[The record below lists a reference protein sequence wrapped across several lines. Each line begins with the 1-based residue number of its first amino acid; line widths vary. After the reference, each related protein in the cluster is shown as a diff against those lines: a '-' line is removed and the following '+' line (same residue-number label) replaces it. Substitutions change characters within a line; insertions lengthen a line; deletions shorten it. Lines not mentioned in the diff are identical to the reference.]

1 MEIQFWIKL
10 VILLFALN
18 LSVVVMMQRRR
29 PSDAWAWILVLVF
42 VPVMGI
48 LLYYLF
54 GFPAKDRP
62 LISDERLQI
71 LKSYTAPLCTEGED
85 RVNPLIPLLQ
95 RVNQSYP
102 TRGNGIEF
110 YTAFAD
116 MFQALKADIQAARHH
131 IHLEFF
137 QIESDPV
144 GDELSDLLINKVKE
158 GVEVRVIYDAAAC
171 WLVPRSFYRRMQNGG
186 VQIKAFN
193 PIFPILSPFSN
204 YRDHRKV
211 VVIDGKIGF
220 TGGMNIAERYL
231 LGVRGGIWRDT
242 HIRMI
247 GPSVSELQTAFLSD
261 WQFTRKEWIHDD
273 VYYPVPLR
281 SDQNLLIQM
290 ISSNPTDSWRV
301 MDLSISQTIFSSRR
315 YLYLQSPY
323 FLPSESIRVSLHAA
337 ALSGVDVRVMIPTQ
351 PDKGHITINA
361 SRWYVEQMLQAGV
374 RFYFYDNGYMHSKTI
389 VSDDQVTSI
398 GSVNIDSRSLSQA
411 FEIDAFIYDS
421 EVALHQKQLFLDD
434 IKFCHELDLKTWQQ
448 RPRWDRVKE
457 SFCHLLAPLL

>member
-85 RVNPLIPLLQ
+85 GVNPLIPLLQ

-389 VSDDQVTSI
+389 VSDDQITSI

-411 FEIDAFIYDS
+411 FEIDAFIYDR
-421 EVALHQKQLFLDD
+421 EVALHQKRLFLDD
-434 IKFCHELDLKTWQQ
+434 IKFCHELDLKTWLQ

>member
-48 LLYYLF
+48 LLHYLF

-85 RVNPLIPLLQ
+85 GVNPLIPLLQ

-411 FEIDAFIYDS
+411 FEIDAFIYDR

>member
-85 RVNPLIPLLQ
+85 GVNPLIPLLQ

-389 VSDDQVTSI
+389 VSDDQITSI

-411 FEIDAFIYDS
+411 FEIDAFIYDR

-448 RPRWDRVKE
+448 RPRWNRVKE

>member
-85 RVNPLIPLLQ
+85 GVNPLIPLLQ

-389 VSDDQVTSI
+389 VSDDQITSI

-411 FEIDAFIYDS
+411 FEIDAFIYDR

>member
-85 RVNPLIPLLQ
+85 GVNPLIPLLQ

-411 FEIDAFIYDS
+411 FEIDAFIYDR

-448 RPRWDRVKE
+448 RPRWNRVKE

>member
-85 RVNPLIPLLQ
+85 GVNPLIPLLQ

-171 WLVPRSFYRRMQNGG
+171 WLVPRSFYRRMQNSG

-301 MDLSISQTIFSSRR
+301 MDLSISQIIFSSRR

-411 FEIDAFIYDS
+411 FEIDAFIYDR

>member
-71 LKSYTAPLCTEGED
+71 LKSYTAPLCAEGED
-85 RVNPLIPLLQ
+85 GVNPLIPLLQ
-95 RVNQSYP
+95 RVNHSYP

-110 YTAFAD
+110 YTAFAN

-389 VSDDQVTSI
+389 VSDDQITSI

-411 FEIDAFIYDS
+411 FEIDAFIYDR

>member
-71 LKSYTAPLCTEGED
+71 LKSYTAPLCAEGED
-85 RVNPLIPLLQ
+85 GVNPLIPLLQ

-110 YTAFAD
+110 YTAFAN

-389 VSDDQVTSI
+389 VSDDQITSI

-411 FEIDAFIYDS
+411 FEIDAFIYDR

>member
-71 LKSYTAPLCTEGED
+71 LKSYTVPLCTEGED
-85 RVNPLIPLLQ
+85 GVNPLIPLLQ

-389 VSDDQVTSI
+389 VSDDQITSI

-411 FEIDAFIYDS
+411 FEIDAFIYDR

>member
-323 FLPSESIRVSLHAA
+323 FLPSESIRVSLHAV

-411 FEIDAFIYDS
+411 FEIDAFIYDR

>member
-71 LKSYTAPLCTEGED
+71 LKSYTAPLCPEGED
-85 RVNPLIPLLQ
+85 GVNPLIPLLQ

-301 MDLSISQTIFSSRR
+301 MDLSISQIIFSSRR

-411 FEIDAFIYDS
+411 FEIDAFIYDR

>member
-29 PSDAWAWILVLVF
+29 PSGAWAWILVLVF

-71 LKSYTAPLCTEGED
+71 LKSYTAPLCAEGED
-85 RVNPLIPLLQ
+85 GVNPLIPLLQ

-110 YTAFAD
+110 YTAFAN

-389 VSDDQVTSI
+389 VSDDQITSI

-411 FEIDAFIYDS
+411 FEIDAFIYDR

>member
-85 RVNPLIPLLQ
+85 GVNPLIPLLQ

-337 ALSGVDVRVMIPTQ
+337 ALSGVDVRVMVPRKT
-351 PDKGHITINA
+351 DGWFVEWG
-361 SRWYVEQMLQAGV
+361 SRSYLREAQEAGIQILLYEP
-374 RFYFYDNGYMHSKTI
+374 RFLHAKTL
-389 VSDDQVTSI
+389 VCDDHTTTC
-398 GSVNIDSRSLSQA
+398 GSTNIDFRSFLNN
-411 FEIDAFIYDS
+411 FEANTFVYD
-421 EVALHQKQLFLDD
+421 EAVALQMKDIFLRDARQSTPLSSLPKRLHP
-434 IKFCHELDLKTWQQ
+434 KFLVRLG
-448 RPRWDRVKE
+448 E
-457 SFCHLLAPLL
+457 SVMRLLSPLL

>member
-42 VPVMGI
+42 VPVMGV

-85 RVNPLIPLLQ
+85 GVNPLIPLLQ

-411 FEIDAFIYDS
+411 FEIDAFIYDR

>member
-411 FEIDAFIYDS
+411 FEIDAFIYDR

-448 RPRWDRVKE
+448 RPRWNRVKE

>member
-85 RVNPLIPLLQ
+85 GVNPLIPLLQ

-411 FEIDAFIYDS
+411 FEIDAFIYDR

>member
-85 RVNPLIPLLQ
+85 GVNPLIPLLQ

-301 MDLSISQTIFSSRR
+301 MDLSISQAIFSSRR

-389 VSDDQVTSI
+389 VSDDQITSI

-411 FEIDAFIYDS
+411 FEIDAFIYDR

>member
-85 RVNPLIPLLQ
+85 GVNPLIPLLQ

-389 VSDDQVTSI
+389 VSDDQITSI

-411 FEIDAFIYDS
+411 FEIDAFICDR

>member
-85 RVNPLIPLLQ
+85 GVNPLIPLLQ

-411 FEIDAFIYDS
+411 FEIDAFICDR

>member
-71 LKSYTAPLCTEGED
+71 LKSYTAPLCPEGED
-85 RVNPLIPLLQ
+85 GVNPLIPLLQ

-361 SRWYVEQMLQAGV
+361 SRWNVEQMLQAGV

-389 VSDDQVTSI
+389 VSDDQITSI

-411 FEIDAFIYDS
+411 FEIDAFIYDR

>member
-71 LKSYTAPLCTEGED
+71 LKSYTAPLCTEAED
-85 RVNPLIPLLQ
+85 GVNPLIPLLQ

-411 FEIDAFIYDS
+411 FEIDAFIYDR

>member
-85 RVNPLIPLLQ
+85 GVNPLIPLLQ

-261 WQFTRKEWIHDD
+261 WQFTRREWIHDD

-389 VSDDQVTSI
+389 VSDDQITSI

-411 FEIDAFIYDS
+411 FEIDAFIYDR

>member
-71 LKSYTAPLCTEGED
+71 LKSYTAPLRTEGED
-85 RVNPLIPLLQ
+85 GVNPLIPLLQ

-411 FEIDAFIYDS
+411 FEIDAFIYDR

>member
-62 LISDERLQI
+62 LISDERLQV

-247 GPSVSELQTAFLSD
+247 GASVSELQTAFLSD

-411 FEIDAFIYDS
+411 FEIDAFIYDR

>member
-1 MEIQFWIKL
+1 
-10 VILLFALN
+10 
-18 LSVVVMMQRRR
+18 
-29 PSDAWAWILVLVF
+29 
-42 VPVMGI
+42 
-48 LLYYLF
+48 
-54 GFPAKDRP
+54 
-62 LISDERLQI
+62 
-71 LKSYTAPLCTEGED
+71 
-85 RVNPLIPLLQ
+85 
-95 RVNQSYP
+95 
-102 TRGNGIEF
+102 
-110 YTAFAD
+110 
-116 MFQALKADIQAARHH
+116 
-131 IHLEFF
+131 
-137 QIESDPV
+137 
-144 GDELSDLLINKVKE
+144 
-158 GVEVRVIYDAAAC
+158 
-171 WLVPRSFYRRMQNGG
+171 MQNGG

-411 FEIDAFIYDS
+411 FEIDAFIYDR

>member
-411 FEIDAFIYDS
+411 FEIDAFIYDR

>member
-389 VSDDQVTSI
+389 VSDDQITSI

-411 FEIDAFIYDS
+411 FEIDAFIYDR

>member
-261 WQFTRKEWIHDD
+261 WQFTRREWIHDD

-389 VSDDQVTSI
+389 VSDDQITSI

-411 FEIDAFIYDS
+411 FEIDAFIYDR

>member
-242 HIRMI
+242 HMRMI

-389 VSDDQVTSI
+389 VSDDQITSI

-411 FEIDAFIYDS
+411 FEIDAFIYDR

>member
-62 LISDERLQI
+62 LISDERLQV

-411 FEIDAFIYDS
+411 FEIDAFIYDR

>member
-85 RVNPLIPLLQ
+85 GVNPLIPLLQ

-301 MDLSISQTIFSSRR
+301 MDLSISQIIFSSRR

-411 FEIDAFIYDS
+411 FEIDAFIYDR

-448 RPRWDRVKE
+448 RPRWNRVKE

>member
-1 MEIQFWIKL
+1 
-10 VILLFALN
+10 
-18 LSVVVMMQRRR
+18 MMQHRR
-29 PSDAWAWILVLVF
+29 PSDAWAWILVLIF
-42 VPVMGI
+42 VPVLGI

-71 LKSYTAPLCTEGED
+71 LKSYTAPLRIEGEND
-85 RVNPLIPLLQ
+85 VCHLIPLLQ
-95 RVNQSYP
+95 NVNQSYP
-102 TRGNGIEF
+102 TRGNGMEF
-110 YTAFAD
+110 FTAFAD

-144 GDELSDLLINKVKE
+144 GDELSNLLINKVKE

-186 VQIKAFN
+186 VHVKAFN

-211 VVIDGKIGF
+211 VVIDGQIGY

-231 LGVRGGIWRDT
+231 LGIRGGVWRDT
-242 HIRMI
+242 HIRLI

-273 VYYPVPLR
+273 VYYPEPLH
-281 SDQNLLIQM
+281 SNQNLLVQM
-290 ISSNPTDSWRV
+290 ISSNPTDLWRV
-301 MDLSISQTIFSSRR
+301 MDLSISQTIFMSRR
-315 YLYLQSPY
+315 YVYLQSPY
-323 FLPSESIRVSLHAA
+323 FLPSEAIRKSLYSA
-337 ALSGVDVRVMIPTQ
+337 ALSGTDVRVMIPTR

-389 VSDDQVTSI
+389 VSDDFITSI

-411 FEIDAFIYDS
+411 FEIDAFIYDR
-421 EVALHQKQLFLDD
+421 EVALHQKQLFLEDT
-434 IKFCHELDLKTWQQ
+434 KYCHELNLETWQQ

-457 SFCHLLAPLL
+457 SFCRLLAPLL

>member
-85 RVNPLIPLLQ
+85 GVNPLIPLLQ

-110 YTAFAD
+110 YTAFSD

-389 VSDDQVTSI
+389 VSDDQITSI

-411 FEIDAFIYDS
+411 FEIDAFIYDR

>member
-71 LKSYTAPLCTEGED
+71 LKSYTAPLCTEGEEG
-85 RVNPLIPLLQ
+85 VNPLIPLLQ

-411 FEIDAFIYDS
+411 FEIDAFIYDR

>member
-1 MEIQFWIKL
+1 M
-10 VILLFALN
+10 LFALN

-85 RVNPLIPLLQ
+85 GVNPLIPLLQ

-389 VSDDQVTSI
+389 VSDDQITSI

-411 FEIDAFIYDS
+411 FEIDAFIYDR

>member
-85 RVNPLIPLLQ
+85 GVNPLISLLQ

-290 ISSNPTDSWRV
+290 ISSNPTDSWRL

-389 VSDDQVTSI
+389 VSDDQITSI

-411 FEIDAFIYDS
+411 FEIDAFIYDR

>member
-71 LKSYTAPLCTEGED
+71 LKSYTAPLCPEGED
-85 RVNPLIPLLQ
+85 GVNPLIPLLQ

-389 VSDDQVTSI
+389 VSDDQITSI

-411 FEIDAFIYDS
+411 FEIDAFIYDR

>member
-85 RVNPLIPLLQ
+85 GVNPLIPLLQ

-144 GDELSDLLINKVKE
+144 GDELSDLLINKVQE

-411 FEIDAFIYDS
+411 FEIDAFIYDR

>member
-71 LKSYTAPLCTEGED
+71 LKSYTAPLCPEGED
-85 RVNPLIPLLQ
+85 GVNPLIPLLQ

-411 FEIDAFIYDS
+411 FEIDAFIYDR